1 MTCLRSLG
9 IVLNWPCILF
19 CLRTEGLGGAVR
31 EQITGKP
38 LGVLIFG
45 KETVFKSYFW
55 VNS

>member
-1 MTCLRSLG
+1 MPQKLG
-9 IVLNWPCILF
+9 HSVKLALHLVLFENRGF
-19 CLRTEGLGGAVR
+19 EGAVR
-31 EQITGKP
+31 EQIMGKP